1 MKAAAAAL
9 LACVVVLAA
18 AGCGAKKPAAEVLP
32 VWATARPSLPGYY
45 IGIASASK
53 DQHPFDAMDAAKKRA
68 LADLATEI
76 RVRVESNSALQ
87 TSQHNDLVSQQ
98 FRQQISSTSA
108 ENLEGYEL
116 VGSHEDAREAWV
128 YYRLSRSTWERILA
142 ERRAAAAAVAG
153 GFYTSGL
160 AARGARDAVAAVDRC
175 YRCLAALAPF
185 AGETMLWRD
194 AGGAEVA
201 LDRACLDAVT
211 NLLSCVALKP
221 AATAVELVPAAGYRG
236 SLDVQVFLDGAAA
249 PNFPVVARY
258 HRGTLPR
265 RLELTTDANGVVAVP
280 LDGFDPGTRAADL
293 RISVDLDRLLPRPG
307 GGVDVPA
314 LRNLPAPEV
323 TVPVKLIAPTVA
335 IAATEKAFGRPVRSA
350 QLAEALR
357 AALSERGCALTEDV
371 RTADLR
377 ITIEADTREAGSG
390 SGFFTATLDASV
402 VIRGVD
408 NAVIL
413 QRNLERIKGVQLN
426 FESAS
431 AEAYRKAGQELRGA
445 FLDELLK
452 SLYR

>member
-1 MKAAAAAL
+1 MKAAAAVVW
-9 LACVVVLAA
+9 ACVFALAA
-18 AGCGAKKPAAEVLP
+18 AGCGAKKPAAVALP
-32 VWATARPSLPGYY
+32 VWVTARPSVPGYY

-53 DQHPFDAMDAAKKRA
+53 EQHPFDAMDAAKKRA

-116 VGSHEDAREAWV
+116 VGSHEDGREAWV

-142 ERRAAAAAVAG
+142 ERRAAAAEVAG

-160 AARGARDAVAAVDRC
+160 AARGSRDAVAAVDRC

-211 NLLSCVALKP
+211 GLLAGVSLKP

-280 LDGFDPGTRAADL
+280 LDGFDPGTRAAEL
-293 RISVDLDRLLPRPG
+293 RVSVDLDRLLPRPG

-323 TVPVKLIAPTVA
+323 TVPVRLTAPTV
-335 IAATEKAFGRPVRSA
+335 
-350 QLAEALR
+350 
-357 AALSERGCALTEDV
+357 ALTEDV

-402 VIRGVD
+402 VIRGAD
-408 NAVIL
+408 NAVLL
-413 QRNLERIKGVQLN
+413 QRNLERVKGVQLN

-431 AEAYRKAGQELRGA
+431 AEAYRKAGQELRGT

>member
-1 MKAAAAAL
+1 L
-9 LACVVVLAA
+9 LA
-18 AGCGAKKPAAEVLP
+18 G
-32 VWATARPSLPGYY
+32 
-45 IGIASASK
+45 
-53 DQHPFDAMDAAKKRA
+53 
-68 LADLATEI
+68 
-76 RVRVESNSALQ
+76 
-87 TSQHNDLVSQQ
+87 VS
-98 FRQQISSTSA
+98 
-108 ENLEGYEL
+108 
-116 VGSHEDAREAWV
+116 
-128 YYRLSRSTWERILA
+128 
-142 ERRAAAAAVAG
+142 
-153 GFYTSGL
+153 
-160 AARGARDAVAAVDRC
+160 
-175 YRCLAALAPF
+175 
-185 AGETMLWRD
+185 
-194 AGGAEVA
+194 
-201 LDRACLDAVT
+201 
-211 NLLSCVALKP
+211 LKP

-280 LDGFDPGTRAADL
+280 LDGFDPGTRAAEL
-293 RISVDLDRLLPRPG
+293 RVSVDLDRLLPRPG

-323 TVPVKLIAPTVA
+323 TVPVRLTAPTVA
-335 IAATEKAFGRPVRSA
+335 ITSTERSFGRPVRTPALS
-350 QLAEALR
+350 EALR

-402 VIRGVD
+402 VIRGAD
-408 NAVIL
+408 NAVLL
-413 QRNLERIKGVQLN
+413 QRNLERVKGVQLN

-431 AEAYRKAGQELRGA
+431 AEAYRKAGQELRGT

>member
-1 MKAAAAAL
+1 MMRA
-9 LACVVVLAA
+9 VVAVLAVLVA
-18 AGCGAKKPAAEVLP
+18 AGCGVKKPAAVPLP
-32 VWATARPSLPGYY
+32 VWASARPQLPGYY
-45 IGIASASK
+45 IGIASATK
-53 DQHPFDAMDAAKKRA
+53 DQHPYDAMDAAKKRA

-98 FRQQISSTSA
+98 FRQNISSTSA

-116 VGSHEDAREAWV
+116 VGSHEDGNEAWA
-128 YYRLSRSTWERILA
+128 YYRLSRATWERILA

-160 AARGARDAVAAVDRC
+160 SARSARDAVAAVDRC

-185 AGETMLWRD
+185 AGESMVWRD

-211 NLLSCVALKP
+211 SLLAGVALKP
-221 AATAVELVPAAGYRG
+221 AASAVELVPAAGYRG

-265 RLELTTDANGVVAVP
+265 RVELTTDANGVVSVP
-280 LDGFDPGTRAADL
+280 LDGFDPGTRATDL
-293 RISVDLDRLLPRPG
+293 RIAVDLERLLPRAG

-314 LRNLPAPEV
+314 LRNLPPPEV
-323 TVPVKLIAPTVA
+323 TVPVRLVAPTVA
-335 IAATEKAFGRPVRSA
+335 IASTERAFGRPVRTPA
-350 QLAEALR
+350 LTEALR
-357 AALSERGCALTEDV
+357 AALSERGCTLTEDV

-377 ITIEADTREAGSG
+377 ISIDADTREAGSG
-390 SGFFTATLDASV
+390 SGFFTATLDATI
-402 VIRGVD
+402 VIRGAD
-408 NAVIL
+408 NAVVL
-413 QRNLERIKGVQLN
+413 QRNLDRVKGVQLN
-426 FESAS
+426 FEAAS
-431 AEAYRKAGQELRGA
+431 AEAYRKASQELRGS
-445 FLDELLK
+445 FSDELLK

>member
-1 MKAAAAAL
+1 MMRAL
-9 LACVVVLAA
+9 AVVLALVVA
-18 AGCGAKKPAAEVLP
+18 AGCGVKKPAAVPLP
-32 VWATARPSLPGYY
+32 VWASARPQLPGYY

-53 DQHPFDAMDAAKKRA
+53 DQHPYDAMDAAKKRA

-98 FRQQISSTSA
+98 FRQNISSTSA

-116 VGSHEDAREAWV
+116 VGSHEDGNEAWA
-128 YYRLSRSTWERILA
+128 YYRLSRATWERILA

-160 AARGARDAVAAVDRC
+160 SARSARDAVAAVDRC

-185 AGETMLWRD
+185 AGESVVWRD

-211 NLLSCVALKP
+211 SLLAGVALKP
-221 AATAVELVPAAGYRG
+221 AASAVELVPAAGYRG

-265 RLELTTDANGVVAVP
+265 RVELTTDANGVVAVP
-280 LDGFDPGTRAADL
+280 LDGFDPGTRATEL
-293 RISVDLDRLLPRPG
+293 RIAVDLERLLPRAG

-314 LRNLPAPEV
+314 LRNLPPPEV
-323 TVPVKLIAPTVA
+323 TVPVRLVAPTVA
-335 IAATEKAFGRPVRSA
+335 IASTERAFGRPVRA
-350 QLAEALR
+350 PALTEALR
-357 AALSERGCALTEDV
+357 AALSERGCTLTEDV

-377 ITIEADTREAGSG
+377 ISIDADTREAGSG
-390 SGFFTATLDASV
+390 SGFFTATLDATI
-402 VIRGVD
+402 VIRGAD
-408 NAVIL
+408 NAVVL
-413 QRNLERIKGVQLN
+413 QRNLDRVKGVQLN
-426 FESAS
+426 FEAAS
-431 AEAYRKAGQELRGA
+431 AEAYRKAGQELRGS
-445 FLDELLK
+445 FSDELLK

>member
-1 MKAAAAAL
+1 MMRA
-9 LACVVVLAA
+9 VVAVLAVLVA
-18 AGCGAKKPAAEVLP
+18 AGCGVKKPAAVPLP
-32 VWATARPSLPGYY
+32 VWASARPQLPGYY

-53 DQHPFDAMDAAKKRA
+53 DQHPYDAMDAAKKRA

-98 FRQQISSTSA
+98 FRQNISSTSA

-116 VGSHEDAREAWV
+116 VGSHEDGNEAWA
-128 YYRLSRSTWERILA
+128 YYRLSRATWERILA

-160 AARGARDAVAAVDRC
+160 SARSARDAVAAVDRC

-185 AGETMLWRD
+185 AGESVVWRD

-211 NLLSCVALKP
+211 SLLAGVALKP
-221 AATAVELVPAAGYRG
+221 AASAVELVPAAGYRG

-265 RLELTTDANGVVAVP
+265 RVELTTDANGVVAVP
-280 LDGFDPGTRAADL
+280 LDGFDPGTRATDL
-293 RISVDLDRLLPRPG
+293 RIAVDLERLLPRAG

-314 LRNLPAPEV
+314 LRNLPPPEV
-323 TVPVKLIAPTVA
+323 TVPVRLVAPTVA
-335 IAATEKAFGRPVRSA
+335 IASTERAFGRPVRTPA
-350 QLAEALR
+350 LTEALR
-357 AALSERGCALTEDV
+357 AALSERGCTLTEDV

-377 ITIEADTREAGSG
+377 ISIDSDTREAGSG
-390 SGFFTATLDASV
+390 SGFFTATLDATI
-402 VIRGVD
+402 VIRGAD
-408 NAVIL
+408 NAVVL
-413 QRNLERIKGVQLN
+413 QRNLDRVKGVQLN
-426 FESAS
+426 FEAAS
-431 AEAYRKAGQELRGA
+431 AEAYRKAGQELRGS
-445 FLDELLK
+445 FSDELLK